1 MKRHLFLA
9 LLAVLLAL
17 APFLV
22 SGSYVISLL
31 ILMLAYAILATGLNL
46 VAGFCGQFS
55 FAQGAFFG
63 IGAYTA
69 GIMSRDLHT
78 GFWVHLPAG
87 IIVTGLCG
95 LILGIPAL
103 RLKGHFLAIVT
114 IAFQTIVYLGLVQ
127 WTSFTGGQNGLAL
140 PPVGPVRIFGVTLFT
155 IESLNS
161 NYWMFLA
168 ATVLLVFIAWRLVNS
183 RLGREWVA
191 VRDDEVLASA
201 IGLNATRAKLTA
213 FVASAAFAGAAGV
226 MMAHYM
232 GNITPDD
239 YTIWISCTVVAMMIV
254 GGRGTFYGPL
264 LGVALLTLLP
274 ETLGDFARYRM
285 LFFGVLLVLA
295 VALLPEGIAGRARK
309 LRETRQVQAPAHS
322 AQGTT

>member
-1 MKRHLFLA
+1 MKKNLSLA
-9 LLAVLLAL
+9 ILVVLLAL
-17 APFLV
+17 APVLATGSSYIVSLLLLMLV
-22 SGSYVISLL
+22 YVILT
-31 ILMLAYAILATGLNL
+31 TGLNL
-46 VAGFCGQFS
+46 VVGYCGQFS

-87 IIVTGLCG
+87 MILAGLFG
-95 LILGIPAL
+95 LLLGIPAL

-127 WTSFTGGQNGLAL
+127 WTSFTGGQNGLMV
-140 PPVGPVRIFGVTLFT
+140 PPVGKVALFGATLFT
-155 IESLNS
+155 IEGLNS
-161 NYWMFLA
+161 NYWMVLV
-168 ATVLLVFIAWRLVNS
+168 ATVVLVFVAARLVKS

-254 GGRGTFYGPL
+254 GGRGTFYGPM

-274 ETLGDFARYRM
+274 EMLGDFARYRM
-285 LFFGVLLVLA
+285 LFFGVLLVLSI
-295 VALLPEGIAGRARK
+295 ALLPEGIAGRMRK
-309 LRETRQVQAPAHS
+309 LREMKE
-322 AQGTT
+322 AQP

>member
-1 MKRHLFLA
+1 MKKNLCY
-9 LLAVLLAL
+9 AVLLAL
-17 APFLV
+17 LALAPVLV
-22 SGSYVISLL
+22 SGSYFVSLL
-31 ILMLAYAILATGLNL
+31 ILVLVYVILATGLNL
-46 VAGFCGQFS
+46 VSGYCGQFS

-69 GIMSRDLHT
+69 GIMARDLHT

-95 LILGIPAL
+95 LLLGIPAL

-114 IAFQTIVYLGLVQ
+114 IAFQTIVYLGMVQ
-127 WTSFTGGQNGLAL
+127 WASFTGGQNGLAV
-140 PPVGPVRIFGVTLFT
+140 PPVGKVALFGHTFFT

-161 NYWMFLA
+161 NYWLILL
-168 ATVLLVFIAWRLVNS
+168 ATVILVFIAARLVGS

-201 IGLNATRAKLTA
+201 VGLNTTRAKLTA

-226 MMAHYM
+226 LMAHYM

-254 GGRGTFYGPL
+254 GGRGTFVGPI
-264 LGVALLTLLP
+264 LGVVLLSLLP
-274 ETLGDFARYRM
+274 EMLGDFARYRM
-285 LFFGVLLVLA
+285 LFFGILLVLA
-295 VALLPEGIAGRARK
+295 MALLPEGIAGRMGKR
-309 LRETRQVQAPAHS
+309 REAKEAQA
-322 AQGTT
+322 

>member
-1 MKRHLFLA
+1 MKKNLSW
-9 LLAVLLAL
+9 AVLIALLAL
-17 APFLV
+17 APYLV
-22 SGSYVISLL
+22 SGSYIVSLL
-31 ILMLAYAILATGLNL
+31 ILVLVYVILTTGLNL
-46 VAGFCGQFS
+46 VAGYCGQFS

-95 LILGIPAL
+95 LLLGIPAL

-114 IAFQTIVYLGLVQ
+114 IALQTIVYLGMVQ
-127 WTSFTGGQNGLAL
+127 WTSFTGGQNGLAV
-140 PPVGPVRIFGVTLFT
+140 PPVGKIEIFGYTLFE
-155 IESLNS
+155 IENLNS
-161 NYWMFLA
+161 NYWLILL
-168 ATVLLVFIAWRLVNS
+168 ATVLLVFIASRLVRS

-201 IGLNATRAKLTA
+201 VGLNTTRAKLTA

-226 MMAHYM
+226 LMAHYM

-254 GGRGTFYGPL
+254 GGRGTFFGPI

-274 ETLGDFARYRM
+274 ELLGDYARYRM
-285 LFFGVLLVLA
+285 LFFGILLVLA
-295 VALLPEGIAGRARK
+295 MALLPEGIAGRLDKRREAR
-309 LRETRQVQAPAHS
+309 E
-322 AQGTT
+322 AQT

>member
-1 MKRHLFLA
+1 MKKHFSLVVLVA
-9 LLAVLLAL
+9 LLAA
-17 APFLV
+17 APFLLQ
-22 SGSYVISLL
+22 GSYIVSLL
-31 ILMLAYAILATGLNL
+31 LLMLIYAILATGLNL
-46 VAGFCGQFS
+46 VSGFCGQFS

-87 IIVTGLCG
+87 ILLTGLCG
-95 LILGIPAL
+95 LLLGIPAL

-127 WTSFTGGQNGLAL
+127 WTSFTGGQNGLAV
-140 PPVGPVRIFGVTLFT
+140 PPVGDASLFGMHLFRIENLR
-155 IESLNS
+155 S
-161 NYWMFLA
+161 NYWLILA
-168 ATVLLVFIAWRLVNS
+168 VTVVLVFVASRLVKS

-254 GGRGTFYGPL
+254 GGKGTFYGPM
-264 LGVALLTLLP
+264 LGVALLTILP
-274 ETLGDFARYRM
+274 ELLGDWARYRM

-295 VALLPEGIAGRARK
+295 IALLPEGIVGRLRK
-309 LRETRQVQAPAHS
+309 LRSGGEAQA
-322 AQGTT
+322 

>member
-1 MKRHLFLA
+1 MKNNLSLIVLVA
-9 LLAVLLAL
+9 LLAA
-17 APFLV
+17 APFLLQ
-22 SGSYVISLL
+22 GSYVVSLL
-31 ILMLAYAILATGLNL
+31 LLMLIYAILATGLNL
-46 VAGFCGQFS
+46 VSGFCGQFS

-87 IIVTGLCG
+87 IIITGLCG
-95 LILGIPAL
+95 LLLGIPAL

-127 WTSFTGGQNGLAL
+127 WTSFTGGQNGLAV
-140 PPVGPVRIFGVTLFT
+140 PPVGDVSLFGMHLFT
-155 IESLNS
+155 IENLRS
-161 NYWMFLA
+161 NYWLILV
-168 ATVLLVFIAWRLVNS
+168 ATVALVFIAARLVKS
-183 RLGREWVA
+183 RLGREWIA

-201 IGLNATRAKLTA
+201 IGLNSTRAKLTA

-254 GGRGTFYGPL
+254 GGKGTFYGPM
-264 LGVALLTLLP
+264 LGVALLTILP
-274 ETLGDFARYRM
+274 EMLGDLARYRM

-295 VALLPEGIAGRARK
+295 IALLPEGIVGRMRK
-309 LRETRQVQAPAHS
+309 LRS
-322 AQGTT
+322 AKEA

>member
-1 MKRHLFLA
+1 MKKNLSLVILVL
-9 LLAVLLAL
+9 LLAAV
-17 APFLV
+17 PFLV
-22 SGSYVISLL
+22 QGSYIVSLL
-31 ILMLAYAILATGLNL
+31 LLMLVYVILTTGLNL
-46 VAGFCGQFS
+46 VTGFCGQFS

-87 IIVTGLCG
+87 MIITGLCG
-95 LILGIPAL
+95 LLLGIPAL

-127 WTSFTGGQNGLAL
+127 WTSFTGGQNGL
-140 PPVGPVRIFGVTLFT
+140 PVEPVGDVSLFGAHLFT
-155 IESLNS
+155 IDGLRA
-161 NYWMFLA
+161 NYWLILT
-168 ATVLLVFIAWRLVNS
+168 ATVVLVVIAERLVKS

-226 MMAHYM
+226 LMAHYM
-232 GNITPDD
+232 GNIAPDD
-239 YTIWISCTVVAMMIV
+239 YTIWISCTIVAMMII
-254 GGRGTFYGPL
+254 GGKGSFYGPI

-274 ETLGDFARYRM
+274 EMLGDWARYRM

-295 VALLPEGIAGRARK
+295 IALMPEGIAGRVRK
-309 LRETRQVQAPAHS
+309 LRATKEAQA
-322 AQGTT
+322 